1 MDSHNQRR
9 SVPPTRELR
18 LQAGLRLREW
28 REKRGLSQR
37 ELCREVGAEHHTLIS
52 ALELGRGRIPPDRY
66 LIWAH
71 ALRIEPREFVLALM
85 SYYDPITYNA
95 LFGEPERSSGSRAGI
110 AAGKGLASP
119 GVRLRD
125 ARPG

>member
-1 MDSHNQRR
+1 MNCSNQRR
-9 SVPPTRELR
+9 PAPPTRELR

-37 ELCREVGAEHHTLIS
+37 ELSREVGAEHHTFIS

-95 LFGEPERSSGSRAGI
+95 LFGEPECSNGSHAGGG
-110 AAGKGLASP
+110 AGKA
-119 GVRLRD
+119 
-125 ARPG
+125 